1 MKNTKRY
8 SIKME
13 QMILKAYKNAPKDQ
27 SKEKTAK
34 ILRKDFQ
41 QVFSHAA
48 VSKLTANGIAQKYY
62 TMRSQ
67 NKKIVM
73 DKAPSH
79 DWPSESEKTA
89 FKKGLKKDSFKD
101 AMFEVMK
108 KSDNMTITVKGTEI
122 TVVFK

>member
-1 MKNTKRY
+1 MKNTRRY

-13 QMILKAYKNAPKDQ
+13 QMILKAYKNAPKHQ

-41 QVFSHAA
+41 QIFSHSA

-62 TMRSQ
+62 TMRAQ
-67 NKKIVM
+67 NKEIVT
-73 DKAPSH
+73 DKAVSY
-79 DWPSESEKTA
+79 DWPPESEKTT
-89 FKKGLKKDSFKD
+89 FKD

>member
-1 MKNTKRY
+1 
-8 SIKME
+8 
-13 QMILKAYKNAPKDQ
+13 MILKAYKNAPKSQ

-41 QVFSHAA
+41 QIFSHAS

-62 TMRSQ
+62 TLRSQ
-67 NKKIVM
+67 NKEIVM
-73 DKAPSH
+73 DKTPSY
-79 DWPSESEKTA
+79 DWPSEPEKTT
-89 FKKGLKKDSFKD
+89 FKD
-101 AMFEVMK
+101 AMFEVMR